1 MPCEKALSIISLLAI
16 TIVIA
21 MHFRTTKAYLQ
32 QLGRE
37 KYHQEEMENDATII
51 QQNEEMLKIQQ
62 KAIRSYRKRA

>member
-1 MPCEKALSIISLLAI
+1 MLI

-21 MHFRTTKAYLQ
+21 CISYYQSLSPAAWQ
-32 QLGRE
+32 E

-62 KAIRSYRKRA
+62 KQYEAIAKELELLGAIYDRI